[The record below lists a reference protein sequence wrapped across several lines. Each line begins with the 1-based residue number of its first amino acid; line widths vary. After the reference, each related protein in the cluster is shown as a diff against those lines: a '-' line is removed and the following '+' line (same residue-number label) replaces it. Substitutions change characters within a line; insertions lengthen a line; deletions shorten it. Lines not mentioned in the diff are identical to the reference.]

1 MKTDTVILSSNAE
14 HGLLNVLSRPC
25 AEVVKIENYS
35 FTLMPFS
42 QKEADTKIVLH
53 AKVLLKDTNDNI
65 TIRSRSE
72 DTDIFIIVI
81 SFL

>member
-25 AEVVKIENYS
+25 AEAIKIENSS
-35 FTLMPFS
+35 FTLMLFS
-42 QKEADTKIVLH
+42 QEQADAKVVLH

-65 TIRSRSE
+65 TIRSPSE
-72 DTDIFIIVI
+72 DVI
-81 SFL
+81 SLL